1 MLFRFALKRIA
12 FFALVIDTL
21 LTNRIVLRQEP
32 NVMILSENFIC
43 LPTGIEINSDVVVT
57 P

>member
-32 NVMILSENFIC
+32 NVMILSGNFIC
-43 LPTGIEINSDVVVT
+43 
-57 P
+57 